1 MIFHEKD
8 TLVKVPKRYKK
19 MTIEQL
25 EEECQKLINKSKARK
40 MAFSKKGGSKQ
51 KSKIS
56 FYL

>member
-25 EEECQKLINKSKARK
+25 EEECQKLINKSKTRK
-40 MAFSKKGGSKQ
+40 MTFSKKSDSKEEGN
-51 KSKIS
+51 IL

>member
-1 MIFHEKD
+1 MFHEKD

-25 EEECQKLINKSKARK
+25 EEECQKLINKSKVRK
-40 MAFSKKGGSKQ
+40 MTFSKKKCSKQ
-51 KSKIS
+51 KSNIS

>member
-8 TLVKVPKRYKK
+8 TLVKVPTKYKK

-25 EEECQKLINKSKARK
+25 EEECQKLVNKSKTRK
-40 MAFSKKGGSKQ
+40 TAFPPKRGSKQ